1 MMNIEKQNELVLVFK
16 EELMY
21 GFTGL
26 LTDQYPKSLE
36 MFGLTK
42 NSTDLDWFS
51 HCVKNSFFM
60 PRGVVEPNYEY
71 KQIIPYIVL
80 KNGDRYFTYS
90 RDGAETRLTGSLS
103 VGVGG
108 HVNPQD
114 LGSDISTI
122 IRTAARREFEEEV
135 SIPHSYSSALLLMG
149 DLGIVPKAI
158 LYAGGVDSTMV
169 NKVHLGAVYIVQV
182 TDERAQATDLKEEGK
197 KLGWISEKELW
208 DCWSE
213 LETWSQVVVHACL

>member
-1 MMNIEKQNELVLVFK
+1 MYIEKQNELVLVFK
-16 EELMY
+16 KELMY

-42 NSTDLDWFS
+42 KTTDLDWFQN
-51 HCVKNSFFM
+51 CVRQSFFQ
-60 PRGVVEPNYEY
+60 PRGLVEDNPEY

-90 RDGAETRLTGSLS
+90 RDGAETRLKGSLS

-108 HVNPQD
+108 HINSTD
-114 LGSDISTI
+114 LGADVSTI
-122 IRTAARREFEEEV
+122 VREAARREFEEEV
-135 SIPHSYSSALLLMG
+135 SITKSYSSSLLLMG
-149 DLGIVPKAI
+149 DLGIIPKAVM
-158 LYAGGVDSTMV
+158 YAGSLDSTAV
-169 NKVHLGAVYIVQV
+169 NKVHFAAVYVV
-182 TDERAQATDLKEEGK
+182 NVSDDRVDSTDLKEEGK

-213 LETWSQVVVHACL
+213 LETWSQIAVHACL

>member
-1 MMNIEKQNELVLVFK
+1 MYIEKQNELVLVFK
-16 EELMY
+16 KELMY

-42 NSTDLDWFS
+42 NSTDLDWFQ
-51 HCVKNSFFM
+51 HCVKHSFFL
-60 PRGVVEPNYEY
+60 PRGLAETNPEY
-71 KQIIPYIVL
+71 KQIIPYIAL

-90 RDGAETRLTGSLS
+90 RDGAETRLKGSLS

-108 HVNPQD
+108 HINPVD
-114 LGSDISTI
+114 LGADIATI
-122 IRTAARREFEEEV
+122 VREAARREFAEEV
-135 SIPHSYSSALLLMG
+135 SLPKSYSSALLLMG
-149 DLGIVPKAI
+149 DLGIVPKAL
-158 LYAGGVDSTMV
+158 LYAGGKDSSMV
-169 NKVHLGAVYIVQV
+169 NMVHLGAVYVV
-182 TDERAQATDLKEEGK
+182 NVSDDHAQATDLKEEGK

-213 LETWSQVVVHACL
+213 LETWSQIAVHACL